1 MKIPIL
7 PKSRLGKWAVGLSIA
22 FIIFIWMKMGGINP
36 LPTFFIAALG
46 LAGFFS
52 SITAVIKNKDKAIG
66 ALLPILV
73 GLVIIMWIVGEIMYP
88 H

>member
-22 FIIFIWMKMGGINP
+22 FVVFIWMKIGGINP
-36 LPTFFIAALG
+36 MPSFFIAALG
-46 LAGFFS
+46 LAGFFF
-52 SITAVIKNKDKAIG
+52 SITAVIKNKDRAILIL
-66 ALLPILV
+66 APILV
-73 GLVIIMWIVGEIMYP
+73 GLVIIMWIIGEIMYP